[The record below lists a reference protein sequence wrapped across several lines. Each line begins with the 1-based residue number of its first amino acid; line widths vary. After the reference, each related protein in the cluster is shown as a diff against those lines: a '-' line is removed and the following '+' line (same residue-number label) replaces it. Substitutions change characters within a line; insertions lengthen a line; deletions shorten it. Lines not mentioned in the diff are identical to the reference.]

1 MNQKQKSKLEGKNI
15 NLTINL
21 ESESKITNESSCTN
35 IKINKST
42 YSFKF
47 ELKENINGDLQLAI
61 SIINDEEILII
72 NFDSENSTIL
82 TNTPYKKDFSET
94 NSNSLKSDAII
105 ALILPI
111 VFVLADII
119 GIIIYLKN
127 KKNPDKNE
135 SSSRTESI
143 TKIIN

>member
-47 ELKENINGDLQLAI
+47 
-61 SIINDEEILII
+61 
-72 NFDSENSTIL
+72 
-82 TNTPYKKDFSET
+82 
-94 NSNSLKSDAII
+94 
-105 ALILPI
+105 
-111 VFVLADII
+111 
-119 GIIIYLKN
+119 
-127 KKNPDKNE
+127 
-135 SSSRTESI
+135 
-143 TKIIN
+143 